1 MFLPLEVVL
10 QEGLEL
16 SRFVQVGTGG
26 DEGAAGQ
33 PLVEVHVVASVQL
46 VERQLPDGV
55 AAGGALAGVAVALVG
70 HPKKERQVLLT
81 S

>member
-1 MFLPLEVVL
+1 MIGSKQEKVILPLEVVL

-26 DEGAAGQ
+26 DERAAGQ

-46 VERQLPDGV
+46 VERQLPGP
-55 AAGGALAGVAVALVG
+55 GAYHESLR
-70 HPKKERQVLLT
+70 KFVLSRTLHFG
-81 S
+81 